1 MELNCSSLILSF
13 RKLIKSLINEKNIIL
28 TNQIKKKIIMENL
41 IKTDRINERI
51 IDKSFISDVKLW
63 EVNGTN
69 TQIELTKHLKKYI
82 SLFKEGKVKDSIVT
96 ISGVDET
103 NAFGK
108 LILSVIEA
116 EEGMF
121 QMNLKITIKTDF
133 EEKTVETFSRNLHSI
148 DEIGKFISLLG

>member
-63 EVNGTN
+63 EVNGTS

-121 QMNLKITIKTDF
+121 QMNLKITIKIDF
-133 EEKTVETFSRNLHSI
+133 EEKMVETFSRNLHSI

>member
-1 MELNCSSLILSF
+1 
-13 RKLIKSLINEKNIIL
+13 
-28 TNQIKKKIIMENL
+28 MENL

-63 EVNGTN
+63 EVNGTS

-133 EEKTVETFSRNLHSI
+133 EEKTVDTFSRNLHSI